1 MPGCDDDGPG
11 DHGCDV
17 ITRPGY
23 SLYHPDQRPPPPH
36 NLRKG
41 YLKYLYL
48 YSALA
53 DTYLNLEDF
62 PISFILTK
70 F

>member
-1 MPGCDDDGPG
+1 MMMGLETTG
-11 DHGCDV
+11 V
-17 ITRPGY
+17 MS
-23 SLYHPDQRPPPPH
+23 SLGLGTLYTILTSGLRLTH